1 MITLINPKRTI
12 RFMRIS
18 KLAGIFA
25 ILMVIA
31 SFSILCIKGLNFG
44 LDFTGGAVIEVGY
57 QKDVDLKDVR
67 TAIEKSGIDSP
78 VVQHFGS
85 SKIVMIRIKPKE
97 GVDQKEIADQVFKAS
112 QQVQPDVVL
121 NRVEYVGPSV
131 GSDLVYSGIIAVIV
145 SLICILAYV
154 AARFEWRMASG
165 AILSLVHDTV
175 ITLGIFSLCEFEFDL
190 TVLAA
195 ILTIIGYS
203 LNDTI
208 VVFDRIR
215 ECARIARDMEISE
228 IVDRS
233 ITDTLSRTV
242 ITSGT
247 TMLTVLSLLFFG
259 GPMIFGFS
267 FAMTIGIIVGTFS
280 SIYVASS
287 LSVFLGMKRENLLP
301 PAPRKQDEEII
312 ETLDE
317 DED

>member
-1 MITLINPKRTI
+1 MITLINPKKTI

-18 KLAGIFA
+18 KAAFTFA
-25 ILMVIA
+25 LLLVIA
-31 SFSILCIKGLNFG
+31 SIVQLSVKGLNFG
-44 LDFTGGAVIEVGY
+44 LDFTGGSVIEIGY
-57 QKDVDLKDVR
+57 PEDVELSQVR
-67 TAIEKSGIDSP
+67 KAIEDAGISSP

-85 SKIVMIRIKPKE
+85 SKIVMVRIKPKAGE
-97 GVDQKEIADQVFKAS
+97 DQKQVAQQVFDAAS
-112 QQVQPDVVL
+112 KVKSGAVL

-165 AILSLVHDTV
+165 AILSLVHDTIV
-175 ITLGIFSLCEFEFDL
+175 TLGIFSLLGFEFDL

-195 ILTIIGYS
+195 VLTIIGYS

-215 ECARIARDMEISE
+215 ENVRIARDMEIKE
-228 IVDRS
+228 IVDLS
-233 ITDTLSRTV
+233 ITDTLSRTL

-267 FAMTIGIIVGTFS
+267 FAMTVGILVGTFS
-280 SIYVASS
+280 SIYVAST
-287 LSVFLGMKRENLLP
+287 LSVLLGMKRENLLP
-301 PAPRKQDEEII
+301 PAPRKRDEEIV

-317 DED
+317 D

>member
-1 MITLINPKRTI
+1 MITLINPKKPI

-18 KLAGIFA
+18 KFAFTFA
-25 ILMVIA
+25 IALVIA
-31 SFSILCIKGLNFG
+31 SIAVLCVKGLNFG

-57 QKDVDLKDVR
+57 QKDVDLNEVR
-67 TAIEKSGIDSP
+67 TAIEKAGIDSP

-85 SKIVMIRIKPKE
+85 SKIVMIRIKPKK
-97 GVDQKEIADQVFKAS
+97 GVDQKLVAEQVYKAS
-112 QQVQPDVVL
+112 QSVQSDANL

-131 GSDLVYSGIIAVIV
+131 GSELVTSGLIAVIV
-145 SLICILAYV
+145 SLLCILAYV

-175 ITLGIFSLCEFEFDL
+175 VTLGIFSLLELEFDL

-195 ILTIIGYS
+195 VLTIIGYS

-215 ECARIARDMEISE
+215 ENARVARDMGIAD
-228 IVDRS
+228 IVDLS

-247 TMLTVLSLLFFG
+247 TMFTVLALLFFG

-267 FAMTIGIIVGTFS
+267 FAMTIGIVVGTFS
-280 SIYVASS
+280 SIYVAST
-287 LSVFLGMKRENLLP
+287 LAVLLGMHRENLLP
-301 PAPRKQDEEII
+301 PPPRKRDEEII

-317 DED
+317 DE